1 MIADGNDDDDDV
13 GCVYVCV
20 CVGDTAVAGDV
31 AVVGAFGFAFL
42 GETVSPPLGL
52 GGDDDDDGPE

>member
-1 MIADGNDDDDDV
+1 MIADGDDDGNDDD
-13 GCVYVCV
+13 GCVYV

-52 GGDDDDDGPE
+52 GDGDDDDGPE